1 MVHAM
6 GMPLTS
12 PETGP
17 TRYARL
23 AVGEAGRPH
32 GPLPAAVL
40 LPTVV
45 LRPLNSGLREG
56 ARPKEHA

>member
-32 GPLPAAVL
+32 GPCLPPFLFPPWCCV
-40 LPTVV
+40 P
-45 LRPLNSGLREG
+45 
-56 ARPKEHA
+56 